1 MYMQMGHAYQ
11 SAHVEIKGEIL
22 EVYALPH
29 VGFKDLIRVVKLVSK
44 CLYVLSYFTSQEF
57 TILNKVVKWY
67 LNNECERKGT

>member
-1 MYMQMGHAYQ
+1 MHMRMGHAYQ

-29 VGFKDLIRVVKLVSK
+29 VGFKDLIQVVKLVSK
-44 CLYVLSYFTSQEF
+44 CLYVLSYFTSPEF

-67 LNNECERKGT
+67 LNNECERKGS